1 MKRTTGPSRS
11 FASDNNA
18 GVHPEMID
26 AITAANQGHV
36 VAYGDDPFTE
46 RAVKVFQKHFGRDIA
61 VYFVF
66 GGTGA
71 NVLGLKAA
79 TKSYNAVICAETA
92 HINVDECGAPEK
104 FTGCKLLS
112 VSTPDG
118 KVTVEQIKH
127 FLHGV
132 GFEHHV
138 QPRVISVSQATEM
151 GTVYTR
157 SELKTLADFA
167 HRNNMLLHMDGA
179 RISNAAVSLT
189 ANFKEM
195 TRDVG
200 VDVMSF
206 GGAKNGMMYGEA
218 VVFFDKT
225 MAADFKYIRKQGMH
239 LPSKMRFI
247 SAQFEALL
255 AGDLW
260 KRSATHANR
269 MARILAT
276 ELEKVPQIKL
286 TQPVEANGVF
296 ATVPGK
302 YIPILQKK
310 YFFYVWNEEINEI
323 RLMTSFDT
331 TEDDIAKFVELVKKI
346 VK

>member
-1 MKRTTGPSRS
+1 MSKRS

-18 GVHPEMID
+18 GVHPEMIE
-26 AITAANQGHV
+26 AIRAANDGHV

-46 RAVKVFQKHFGRDIA
+46 RAVKVFQKHFGKDIA

-71 NVLGLKAA
+71 NVLGLKAM
-79 TKSYNAVICAETA
+79 TNSYEAVLCAETA

-104 FTGCKLLS
+104 FAGCKLLS
-112 VSTPDG
+112 LRTPDG
-118 KVTVEQIKH
+118 KLRVEQIKPL
-127 FLHGV
+127 LHGV

-151 GTVYTR
+151 GTVYTKN
-157 SELKTLADFA
+157 ELKTLARLA
-167 HRNNMLLHMDGA
+167 HDNNMLLHVDGA
-179 RISNAAVSLT
+179 RIANAAASLN
-189 ANFKEM
+189 ASLKEI
-195 TRDVG
+195 TVDAG
-200 VDVMSF
+200 VDVLSF

-218 VVFFDKT
+218 VVFFNTKLGEN
-225 MAADFKYIRKQGMH
+225 FKYIRKQGMH

-255 AGDLW
+255 SGDLW
-260 KRSATHANR
+260 RRSATHANR
-269 MARILAT
+269 MARVLAS
-276 ELEKVPQIKL
+276 ELEKVPAIRL

-296 ATVPGK
+296 AEIPERYVPA
-302 YIPILQKK
+302 LQKK
-310 YFFYVWNEEINEI
+310 YFFYVWNEETSEC
-323 RLMTSFDT
+323 RFMASFDT
-331 TEDDIAKFVELVKKI
+331 TEEDIQDFVALVRKI